1 MKFAN
6 LANAFERRLYAIS
19 SDLAAIEGPLEVC
32 IHITSLDPY
41 LDILWLQEQQGQVHD
56 LQERVM
62 PFAEE
67 LAEVVRAE
75 EECVAANVD
84 ENDYTI
90 FTSQDLAFELEL
102 VVQSISKKIAFIDNQ
117 VCYDRL
123 FF

>member
-32 IHITSLDPY
+32 IHTTSLDPY

-102 VVQSISKKIAFIDNQ
+102 VVQNIVKKISFIENQ
-117 VCYDRL
+117 VHNQASV
-123 FF
+123 

>member
-41 LDILWLQEQQGQVHD
+41 LDILWVQEQQGQVHD

-102 VVQSISKKIAFIDNQ
+102 VVQNIVKKISFIENQ
-117 VCYDRL
+117 VRNQASV
-123 FF
+123 

>member
-19 SDLAAIEGPLEVC
+19 SDLAAIEGPLEAC
-32 IHITSLDPY
+32 IHITSLYPY
-41 LDILWLQEQQGQVHD
+41 LDILWVQEQQGQVHD

-102 VVQSISKKIAFIDNQ
+102 VVQNIVKKISFIENQ
-117 VCYDRL
+117 VHNQASV
-123 FF
+123 

>member
-19 SDLAAIEGPLEVC
+19 SDLAAIEGPLEAC

-41 LDILWLQEQQGQVHD
+41 LDILWVQEQQGQVHD

-102 VVQSISKKIAFIDNQ
+102 VVQNIVKKISFIENQ
-117 VCYDRL
+117 VRNQASV
-123 FF
+123 

>member
-19 SDLAAIEGPLEVC
+19 SDLAAIEGPLEAC

-41 LDILWLQEQQGQVHD
+41 RDILWVQEQQGQVHD

-102 VVQSISKKIAFIDNQ
+102 VVQNIVKKISFIENQ
-117 VCYDRL
+117 VHNQASV
-123 FF
+123 

>member
-19 SDLAAIEGPLEVC
+19 SDLAAIEGPLEAC
-32 IHITSLDPY
+32 IHITSLYPY
-41 LDILWLQEQQGQVHD
+41 LDILWVQEQQGQVHD

-102 VVQSISKKIAFIDNQ
+102 VVQNIVKKISFIENQ
-117 VCYDRL
+117 VRNQASV
-123 FF
+123 

>member
-19 SDLAAIEGPLEVC
+19 SDLAAIEGPLEAC

-41 LDILWLQEQQGQVHD
+41 LDILWVQEQQGQVHD

-102 VVQSISKKIAFIDNQ
+102 VVQNIVKKISFIENQ
-117 VCYDRL
+117 VHNQASV
-123 FF
+123 